1 VRGPGVFQEPRR
13 QHSPDLRAPFV
24 SATTGVWRTAVR
36 AYHHL
41 RFRSFGYVLIAP
53 AVAVLLA
60 VVIYPMFF
68 SLWISL
74 HQWVLSRPTSFPFVG
89 LQNYMDLVT
98 RDDVFPV
105 SIRVTTLLVVFAV
118 GAEFLIGLGLALLL
132 NRRDIRGRRLI
143 LSLLTMP
150 LVVTPVVAGVLWKF
164 MLHPRLGIVNYL
176 LGLLGLGH
184 PLWAANPRLA
194 LLSVALVDIWQW
206 TPFMLIVLYAG
217 LVALPVEPVEAA
229 QLDGASGWNLF
240 RHVTMP
246 MISRVA
252 IVALLIRTIDTFKM
266 FDVVYVLTRGGPGN
280 ATEVVSLYTY
290 RVGLNYF
297 DMGRAAAISW
307 VISILL
313 VALGQVYLKAA
324 RFE

>member
-1 VRGPGVFQEPRR
+1 VRGSGAFQEPRR
-13 QHSPDLRAPFV
+13 QDSPGLRGSSV
-24 SATTGVWRTAVR
+24 SAAAGVWRRTVR
-36 AYHHL
+36 ASHHL
-41 RFRSFGYVLIAP
+41 WFRSFGYVLIAP

-74 HQWVLSRPTSFPFVG
+74 HQWVLSRPTAFPFVG
-89 LQNYMDLVT
+89 LQNYVDLVT

-118 GAEFLIGLGLALLL
+118 GVEFLIGLGLALLL

-143 LSLLTMP
+143 LSLLIMP

-280 ATEVVSLYTY
+280 ATEVVSFYTY

-297 DMGRAAAISW
+297 DMGRAAALSW